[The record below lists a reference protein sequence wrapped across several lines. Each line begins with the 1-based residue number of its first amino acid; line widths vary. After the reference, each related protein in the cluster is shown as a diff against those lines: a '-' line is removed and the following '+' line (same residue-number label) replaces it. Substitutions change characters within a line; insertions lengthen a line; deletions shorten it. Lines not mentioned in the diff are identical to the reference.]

1 MGSNWITAEIVGGQG
16 VAVVGTTVVI
26 IEKVETCWEEAGN
39 TQSRRSHQSSIIG
52 LVYGEYV
59 VTVVSRSRRRLKRTD
74 NWTNRHKREMC
85 T

>member
-1 MGSNWITAEIVGGQG
+1 MGSNWITAEIVGSQG

-52 LVYGEYV
+52 LVYG
-59 VTVVSRSRRRLKRTD
+59 
-74 NWTNRHKREMC
+74 
-85 T
+85 